1 MTQRKIIY
9 TLPFSLCQI
18 LVFLSLTLSVIF
30 IFISYLY
37 NLQELFFVS
46 LWIWSCNQDML
57 SIHVTLCLF
66 SHAVML
72 KYYNLIKADR
82 VDRYWLFH
90 LLSNCSL
97 LLYVTCYLILLQAAM
112 VYYLD
117 HCKFRIVICMFQ
129 WTTIWSSQA
138 PAVSEGV
145 KLIFIYIVWYIL
157 N

>member
-1 MTQRKIIY
+1 MTPRKIIY
-9 TLPFSLCQI
+9 TLPFCLCQI
-18 LVFLSLTLSVIF
+18 FLSLTQSVIF

-46 LWIWSCNQDML
+46 LWIWSCYQYML

-97 LLYVTCYLILLQAAM
+97 LLCVTCYLILLQAAM
-112 VYYLD
+112 MYYLD
-117 HCKFRIVICMFQ
+117 HCKFHIVICMFQ
-129 WTTIWSSQA
+129 WTTICSSQA